1 MSNQFTSIKYENVN
15 GIARIIID
23 KPPANVLDIQTMKEI
38 NQAIE
43 ICQKDKSIKVLVIT
57 AAGKYFSTGVDVK
70 DHTPD
75 KVDEMIQVF
84 HKMFR
89 LLYAFPQPTLAVV
102 NGAALGG
109 GCEVAIFCDMIIAAE
124 GAKFGQPEIKV
135 GVFPPIAAIVLPR
148 VVGRRK
154 AMELLLT
161 GDVIDAK
168 EAWRLGLVNE
178 IVPADKLAEATEKFI
193 SRLSGLSGLVLR
205 MTKRAIYQGIDTDF
219 ENVLRKVEDVY
230 LHQLMIT
237 KDANEGLKAFLEKR
251 TPNWKN
257 E

>member
-1 MSNQFTSIKYENVN
+1 MSDQFSNIKCTNVN
-15 GIARIIID
+15 GVAKITID

-43 ICQKDKSIKVLVIT
+43 IYQKDKTLKVLVIT

-75 KVDEMIQVF
+75 KVDEMIEVF

-109 GCEVAIFCDMIIAAE
+109 GCELAIFCDMIIAAE
-124 GAKFGQPEIKV
+124 GAKLGQPEIKV
-135 GVFPPIAAIVLPR
+135 GVFPPIAAVVLPR

-178 IVPADKLAEATEKFI
+178 VVPQDKLAEASEKFI

-205 MTKRAIYQGIDTDF
+205 MTKKAIFQGIDTDF
-219 ENVLRKVEDVY
+219 EKVLQKVEDVY

-237 KDANEGLKAFLEKR
+237 QDANEGLKAFLEKR
-251 TPNWKN
+251 EPKWKN

>member
-1 MSNQFTSIKYENVN
+1 MSDQFSSLKYTNKN
-15 GIARIIID
+15 GVARIVID
-23 KPPANVLDIQTMKEI
+23 KPPANVLDIQCMKEI
-38 NQAIE
+38 NSAIE
-43 ICQKDKSIKVLVIT
+43 LLQKDRNVKVLVIT

-75 KVDEMIQVF
+75 KVDEMISVF

-89 LLYAFPQPTLAVV
+89 LLYAFPQPTVAIV

-109 GCEVAIFCDMIIAAE
+109 GCELAIFCDMIIAAE

-135 GVFPPIAAIVLPR
+135 GVFPPIAAVVLPR
-148 VVGRRK
+148 IVGRRK

-178 IVPADKLAEATEKFI
+178 IAPLDKLTEVSDKFI
-193 SRLSGLSGLVLR
+193 ARLSGLSGLV
-205 MTKRAIYQGIDTDF
+205 MNVTKRAIFKGIDTDF
-219 ENVLRKVEDVY
+219 EKVLKDVEKLY
-230 LHQLMIT
+230 LHDLMPT

-251 TPNWKN
+251 EPKWIN